1 MLNDPYKKGITKVAQ
16 QRESGFPS
24 FFFFLFI
31 AKGLSIRILIFAG
44 IKLMNVSKYH
54 RKQWQRL
61 QLPMS
66 A

>member
-1 MLNDPYKKGITKVAQ
+1 MLNNPYKKGITKVAQ
-16 QRESGFPS
+16 QRESDFPS
-24 FFFFLFI
+24 FFFLFS
-31 AKGLSIRILIFAG
+31 AKGLSIRILIFAD